1 MDKLP
6 GENLSFWSTTD
17 QQINYPQLEEDIE
30 IDTAV
35 IGGGISGI
43 LTAYLLAKEGQ
54 SVALLEAREFLS
66 GTTGGTTAKLSS
78 QHQLIYNDLLKQ
90 DGLEVAK
97 LYYEAN
103 QEGQRIIKS
112 IINEH
117 EIDCD
122 FEVADSYVFSNDIEN
137 TSRIEKE
144 AEAYEAIGIEGSL
157 ADSIPVD
164 LKVTSALVMKK
175 QAQVN
180 PVKFL
185 NAVLQEVDSMGGQI
199 FQRTRYMES
208 EEKDGKLILSTD
220 TPFTLTCNQVV
231 FATLFPAEDPES
243 FYSDTLEPVTSHL
256 TAFESPKAVD
266 SGVYISADNPI
277 RTFRGAKVGDQDVL
291 IIGGETHPKGDGK
304 STIEHYE
311 AIRHYAKEEFGLTK
325 MLGYWSEHDHI
336 TPDRRPFIGK
346 IQPDNDKMYVMTGYG
361 KWGLAASATGA
372 QLVKELIVGENN
384 RFEKLYSP
392 ARKLPQDE
400 SADSESEDSDDNHI
414 VSPGSEQMERQL
426 TKGQAQSVEINGKP
440 AGMYKDTDGNMH
452 YLDLSCTHLGCE
464 VKWNDGD
471 RTWDCPCH
479 GSTFDGT
486 GKVLAG
492 PAKEPLRTLDSLQ

>member
-6 GENLSFWSTTD
+6 GKNQSFWSTTA
-17 QQINYPQLEEDIE
+17 QAMSYPQLDEDIE

-43 LTAYLLAKEGQ
+43 LTAYFLAKEGQ
-54 SVALLEAREFLS
+54 SVALLEARELVS

-78 QHQLIYNDLLKQ
+78 QHQLIYDDLLQQ
-90 DGLEVAK
+90 DGLDVAK

-103 QEGQRIIKS
+103 QEGQKLIKAIIDD
-112 IINEH
+112 H
-117 EIDCD
+117 GIDCD
-122 FEVADSYVFSNDIEN
+122 YKVADSYVFSENIEN
-137 TSRIEKE
+137 TSSIEKE
-144 AEAYEAIGIEGSL
+144 AEAYEKIGIEGGI

-175 QAQVN
+175 QAQFN

-185 NAVLQEVDSMGGQI
+185 YAVLKEVDSLGGRIYQH
-199 FQRTRYMES
+199 TRYMDS
-208 EEKDGKLILSTD
+208 EKNGDQLILSTD
-220 TPFTLTCNQVV
+220 TPFTVTCNQVV
-231 FATLFPAEDPES
+231 FATLFPAEDPDS
-243 FYSDTLEPVTSHL
+243 FYSDTLKPVASHL
-256 TAFESPKAVD
+256 TAFESPEAFD
-266 SGVYISADNPI
+266 SGIYISDDDPI
-277 RTFRGAKVGDQDVL
+277 RTFRGALNGDQCVL

-311 AIRHYAKEEFGLTK
+311 AIQHYAKEEFRLTEF
-325 MLGYWSEHDHI
+325 LGYWSEHDHT

-346 IQPDNDKMYVMTGYG
+346 IQTDNDKMYVMTGYG

-372 QLVKELIVGENN
+372 GIIKSLIVGEDN
-384 RFEKLYSP
+384 RFEKLFSP
-392 ARKLPQDE
+392 ERQLPEDKGDRNESNETDE
-400 SADSESEDSDDNHI
+400 NHV

-426 TKGQAQSVEINGKP
+426 AKGQAQSVEINGKP

-471 RTWDCPCH
+471 QTWDCPCH

-492 PAKEPLRTLDSLQ
+492 PAKEPLRTIDSLQ

>member
-17 QQINYPQLEEDIE
+17 QPINYPQLEEDIE

-78 QHQLIYNDLLKQ
+78 QHQLIYDDLLKQ

-112 IINEH
+112 IIDEH
-117 EIDCD
+117 KIDCD
-122 FEVADSYVFSNDIEN
+122 FKVVDSYVFSNDFAM
-137 TSRIEKE
+137 TSRMEKE
-144 AEAYEAIGIEGSL
+144 AEAYEKIGIEGSL

-185 NAVLQEVDSMGGQI
+185 KAVLQEVDAMGGQI
-199 FQRTRYMES
+199 FQQTRYMES

-220 TPFTLTCNQVV
+220 TPFTVTCDQVV

-243 FYSDTLEPVTSHL
+243 FYADTLEPVTSHL

-266 SGVYISADNPI
+266 SGVYISADDPI
-277 RTFRGAKVGDQDVL
+277 RTFRGAKYGDQDVL

-311 AIRHYAKEEFGLTK
+311 AIRHYAKEEFGLTEL
-325 MLGYWSEHDHI
+325 LGYWSEHDHI
-336 TPDRRPFIGK
+336 TPDRRPFIGR

-372 QLVKELIVGENN
+372 QLIKGLIFGEKN

-392 ARKLPQDE
+392 ARKLPKE
-400 SADSESEDSDDNHI
+400 ENADNENEDSDDNHI
-414 VSPGSEQMERQL
+414 ISPVSEQIERL
-426 TKGQAQSVEINGKP
+426 AKGQALAVEINGKP

-452 YLDLSCTHLGCE
+452 YLDLACTHLGCE

-479 GSTFDGT
+479 GSTFHGT